1 MLKTNTLRPLE
12 ERLALLR
19 EKVCAEFGFSANAVT
34 TVFDPKAST
43 NLGPTDF
50 IRLSVSEVPEGFTD
64 SQYARVQPFAAG
76 QLHGLFVGERPLV
89 CLRMNMPLI
98 KREDAPDGAPV
109 VTQ

>member
-50 IRLSVSEVPEGFTD
+50 TD

-98 KREDAPDGAPV
+98 KREDAPDGTPA